1 MKVIPVKLP
10 FDYIWTSAQP
20 ETKGIQEQGKLS
32 DLLKWLTLVS
42 RPREFHPQPL
52 AEPYVILSHHTA
64 PIIQPWPGHIS
75 ASGPAN
81 ADFVEQSD

>member
-1 MKVIPVKLP
+1 MAMHERPVEIKQDQ
-10 FDYIWTSAQP
+10 DYYNF
-20 ETKGIQEQGKLS
+20 
-32 DLLKWLTLVS
+32 LKWLTLVS

-52 AEPYVILSHHTA
+52 AEPDVILSHHTA

-81 ADFVEQSD
+81 ADFVEQFD